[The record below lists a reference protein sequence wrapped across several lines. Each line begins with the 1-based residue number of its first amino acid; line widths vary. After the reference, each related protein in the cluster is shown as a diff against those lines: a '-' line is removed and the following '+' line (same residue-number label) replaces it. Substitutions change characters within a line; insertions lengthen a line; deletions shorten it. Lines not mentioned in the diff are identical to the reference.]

1 MNISSRRSTY
11 EKQKKWADRK
21 KKQHADEHRR
31 KLEAMTRGLTF
42 KPKLNTGKGRYKN
55 VKSRLLVG
63 TGLEAPSTE
72 SFTNSFD
79 NNNTNN
85 NIISPQRKKF
95 HKTSPSNMSYS
106 NSQSNYIN
114 IKKRV
119 FNDVNASSPLSQ
131 RQQQEIGSHGMPFNI
146 S

>member
-85 NIISPQRKKF
+85 NIISP
-95 HKTSPSNMSYS
+95 
-106 NSQSNYIN
+106 
-114 IKKRV
+114 
-119 FNDVNASSPLSQ
+119 
-131 RQQQEIGSHGMPFNI
+131 
-146 S
+146 